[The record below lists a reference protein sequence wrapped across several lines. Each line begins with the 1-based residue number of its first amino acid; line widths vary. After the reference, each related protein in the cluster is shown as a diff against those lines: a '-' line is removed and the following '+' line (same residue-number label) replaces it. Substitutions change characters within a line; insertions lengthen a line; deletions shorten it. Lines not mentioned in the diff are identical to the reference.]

1 MLFMVLWCFSI
12 KKAST
17 CRYQLNK
24 VLLDYSAR
32 PLMLGKVIID
42 GLGLTD
48 VDFDPCPYQILTSM
62 GGLKK
67 TQWLI
72 KQEIVIKFNPN
83 KSTYYTI
90 VRA

>member
-1 MLFMVLWCFSI
+1 M
-12 KKAST
+12 
-17 CRYQLNK
+17 
-24 VLLDYSAR
+24 LLDFDVQ
-32 PLMLGKVIID
+32 PFMLGKVIVN

-48 VDFDPCPYQILTSM
+48 VDFDPCPYQNLTSM

-67 TQWLI
+67 ARWLA

-83 KSTYYTI
+83 KSTYYII

>member
-1 MLFMVLWCFSI
+1 
-12 KKAST
+12 
-17 CRYQLNK
+17 
-24 VLLDYSAR
+24 
-32 PLMLGKVIID
+32 MLGKVIID